1 MWETEGG
8 DDGVRSQEQ
17 EEIECSAQAEAKASG
32 QCSFLS
38 LEVTFNVARVVYV
51 YERCRQQTER
61 DAVEKYAEKG

>member
-8 DDGVRSQEQ
+8 DNGVRSQEQ
-17 EEIECSAQAEAKASG
+17 EEIERPTQVEAEYAS

-38 LEVTFNVARVVYV
+38 LEVTFNVAHVVYV